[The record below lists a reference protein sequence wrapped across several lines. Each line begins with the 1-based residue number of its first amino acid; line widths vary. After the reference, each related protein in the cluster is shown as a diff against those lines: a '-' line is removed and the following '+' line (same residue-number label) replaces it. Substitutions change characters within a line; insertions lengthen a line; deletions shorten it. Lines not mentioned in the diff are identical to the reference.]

1 MVGTFELD
9 DGTVTA
15 DQMLSQLGASVPA
28 GYTSPIYSD
37 LPEERIFAAVSD
49 DASTDSVTLL
59 GSSSDDLL
67 IAGQGDDYL
76 YGGAGNDYLVGGDG
90 NDVYT
95 FGAGYGQDTI
105 DNHSNTPDAF
115 DVLSI
120 DESDV
125 TKLWFSQSQDDLVIT
140 LLGSDDQMT
149 IKHWYSDPSSQ
160 LGLIATSGNQFY
172 AGQVDNLV
180 NAMASFG
187 APVGGDIAL
196 TNDQRAYVDYLLG
209 AAPSGGGGSG
219 GGMVS

>member
-1 MVGTFELD
+1 MINTFELD

-15 DQMLSQLGASVPA
+15 DQMLSQLGVSVPL

-37 LPEERIFAAVSD
+37 LPEERDFAAVSD
-49 DASTDSVTLL
+49 DPSTDSVTLR

-67 IAGQGDDYL
+67 IAGQGDDFL
-76 YGGAGNDYLVGGDG
+76 DGGAGNDYLVGGDG
-90 NDVYT
+90 NDVYA

-125 TKLWFSQSQDDLVIT
+125 SKLWFSQSQDDLVIT
-140 LLGSDDQMT
+140 LLGSDDQVT
-149 IKHWYSDPSSQ
+149 VKHWYSDPSSQ
-160 LGLIATSGNQFY
+160 LGLIATNGHQFY

-187 APVGGDIAL
+187 TPVGGDIAL
-196 TNDQRAYVDYLLG
+196 THDQRAYVDYMLG
-209 AAPSGGGGSG
+209 AAPVGGGGGG